1 MKILIDQNNLLTIE
15 NPNIP
20 KLKEYSNIASGYNF
34 SDYDKWIIVYHK
46 KQIKIINL
54 KNLWDTMNVF
64 WIKKRKPFIE
74 NKLDEDWFESA
85 FGLFNWFDENT
96 WKKYFFIPKIKES
109 EFEILK
115 KKLHK
120 LAVDINLEKNEKG
133 VCVSSLSDWDNK
145 IPSAIINNGITSIF
159 SFLFWLVLIYGKMDI
174 KNWDLVSIK
183 IHIPLF
189 GQYIKYKEELDS
201 LLKFLQED
209 GIFISRSIVQNKDW
223 ITYQI
228 SSSDYEFLW
237 SLAYFYQSIEKIQKI
252 LKQETTENIKSELI
266 NFLEIN
272 DLIPED
278 WKEDVIAMI
287 EDGIV
292 KILTV

>member
-34 SDYDKWIIVYHK
+34 SDYDKGIIVYHK

-54 KNLWDTMNVF
+54 KNLGDTMNVF

-74 NKLDEDWFESA
+74 NKLDEDGFESA
-85 FGLFNWFDENT
+85 FGLFNGFDENT
-96 WKKYFFIPKIKES
+96 GKKYFFIPKIKES

-133 VCVSSLSDWDNK
+133 VCVSSLSDGDNK

-159 SFLFWLVLIYGKMDI
+159 SFLFGLVLIYGKMDI
-174 KNWDLVSIK
+174 KNGDLVSIK

-209 GIFISRSIVQNKDW
+209 GIFISRSIVQNKDG

-228 SSSDYEFLW
+228 SSSDYEFLG

-278 WKEDVIAMI
+278 GKEDVIAMI